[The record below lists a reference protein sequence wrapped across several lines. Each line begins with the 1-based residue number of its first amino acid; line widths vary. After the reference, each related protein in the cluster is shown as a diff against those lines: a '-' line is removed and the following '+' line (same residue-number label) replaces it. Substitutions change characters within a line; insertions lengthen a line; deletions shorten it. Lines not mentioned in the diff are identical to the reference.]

1 MDVYLMAWIPSTS
14 TEDKYFC
21 QLHSTRNTAIWTEG
35 DRYEIKCKDS
45 VSENTDAGTRKGGL
59 IVEGQNKALRH
70 TKNTDDYF
78 QALKP
83 NGNSPAVLS
92 AFFRVSSVTQSVWL
106 FVTPWTAAHQASL
119 SITSSQNLL
128 KLISIESVMPS
139 NHLIFCC
146 PLLLLPSILPTIR
159 VFNQWVS
166 SSYQVAKVL
175 EFQLQHQS
183 FQQIFVTDFL

>member
-14 TEDKYFC
+14 IEDKYFC
-21 QLHSTRNTAIWTEG
+21 QLHSTRNTAIRTEG

-70 TKNTDDYF
+70 TKNTDAYF

-92 AFFRVSSVTQSVWL
+92 AFFRFSLVTQSV
-106 FVTPWTAAHQASL
+106 
-119 SITSSQNLL
+119 
-128 KLISIESVMPS
+128 
-139 NHLIFCC
+139 
-146 PLLLLPSILPTIR
+146 
-159 VFNQWVS
+159 
-166 SSYQVAKVL
+166 
-175 EFQLQHQS
+175 
-183 FQQIFVTDFL
+183 